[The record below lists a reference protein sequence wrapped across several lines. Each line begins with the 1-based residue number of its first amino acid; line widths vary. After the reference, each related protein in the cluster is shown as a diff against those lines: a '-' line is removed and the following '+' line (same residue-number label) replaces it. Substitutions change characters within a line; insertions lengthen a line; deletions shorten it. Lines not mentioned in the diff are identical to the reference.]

1 MHRRKGKLVLGYLYW
16 EEREGGKVGRPPSP
30 SSGPSHQAREEFSSR
45 HPLHVTLKVLD
56 GLPSLRG
63 LKEFHVIREA
73 FREGSTRPGR
83 LVDGEFRLVHYSVQS
98 NHIHLLVEARDR
110 QSLAR
115 GICGLN
121 TRIGKGLNK
130 LWGRKGKV
138 FAHRYHVHV
147 LKTPSEVRN
156 AIQYLYRNA
165 EKHGRK
171 VPMGWA
177 DPCTSIKWF
186 DGFDDYPCSTTE
198 PRPVAEAK
206 TWLLSQGWR
215 RAGRLRLD
223 SKLGSAKG

>member
-1 MHRRKGKLVLGYLYW
+1 MCL
-16 EEREGGKVGRPPSP
+16 
-30 SSGPSHQAREEFSSR
+30 F
-45 HPLHVTLKVLD
+45 
-56 GLPSLRG
+56 
-63 LKEFHVIREA
+63 
-73 FREGSTRPGR
+73 
-83 LVDGEFRLVHYSVQS
+83 
-98 NHIHLLVEARDR
+98 
-110 QSLAR
+110 
-115 GICGLN
+115 
-121 TRIGKGLNK
+121 GKGLNK

-171 VPMGWA
+171 VPAGWA
-177 DPCTSIKWF
+177 DPCTSIQWF

-223 SKLGSAKG
+223 SQLAPAKG